1 MSHRNSLSVLT
12 LVLAL
17 AAAPAFAQEQHHP
30 AGSPPAAA
38 TAPQGMQ
45 GMGQGAQAGGM
56 AGQGGMP
63 GMGMGMMGMGRDGGM
78 QQGMPM
84 MGMREGGMQQQG
96 MPMGM
101 MCSMMRQGSM
111 GSTPMG
117 STSMGGMPMMADHTE
132 GRIAFLKTELK
143 ITDAQLPLW
152 NAVADAIRAN
162 AKGGMGM
169 MDNMGQGSLIERLAA
184 REKALATQ
192 AEALQKF
199 KSAVDPLYAGLS
211 DEQKKT
217 ADELLMG
224 PIGMM

>member
-17 AAAPAFAQEQHHP
+17 AAAPVFAEEQHHS

-38 TAPQGMQ
+38 PAPQGMQ
-45 GMGQGAQAGGM
+45 GMGQGTQAGGM

-63 GMGMGMMGMGRDGGM
+63 GMPMMGMRQGGM
-78 QQGMPM
+78 QQQGMPM
-84 MGMREGGMQQQG
+84 MGMQEGGMQN

-101 MCSMMRQGSM
+101 MCSMMRGAGM
-111 GSTPMG
+111 GGMP
-117 STSMGGMPMMADHTE
+117 MGGMPMMADRTE

-169 MDNMGQGSLIERLAA
+169 MDSMGQGSLTERMAA
-184 REKALATQ
+184 REKHLASQ
-192 AEALQKF
+192 AEALRKF
-199 KSAVDPLYAGLS
+199 KSAVDPLYAALS
-211 DEQKKT
+211 DEQRKT
-217 ADELLMG
+217 ADQLLMS
-224 PIGMM
+224 PMGMM